1 MLCMCSQ
8 IRRNLLML
16 PEMRVKVIACR
27 LWAAGVSAPEYL
39 YILYYIYIHILSC
52 RRVRTCHRGEVDL
65 HPHLGEKRSIPVFSI
80 SLSPGA
86 GTWLARWSPSCTR
99 AWTRP
104 ARARSAA
111 GRRQRGRR
119 GSGQPSRRS
128 RIRWSGGQKRIR
140 WSGGQNSCSET
151 LIEASALP
159 FTTTV

>member
-16 PEMRVKVIACR
+16 PEMRVKVIACKH
-27 LWAAGVSAPEYL
+27 WAAGVSAPATGERSTC
-39 YILYYIYIHILSC
+39 I
-52 RRVRTCHRGEVDL
+52 RTWGGRQL
-65 HPHLGEKRSIPVFSI
+65 ISVFSI

-111 GRRQRGRR
+111 GRPRRGRR

-140 WSGGQNSCSET
+140 WRAKSLIGNLDRGKRLALHHHCVALVLLCRHET
-151 LIEASALP
+151 SKPSRAKI
-159 FTTTV
+159 